1 MRSITPL
8 WRSLRVAEHLC
19 TGAAIALGIAIGRY
33 GGLRLGW
40 VPHVVR
46 WWHER
51 LCRALG
57 VQIEVSGEIAPN
69 SLLVANH
76 VSWLDVPVMGSEARI
91 DFLSKAE
98 VRSWPLIGWMAGIVG
113 TMFIARGAGQTGA
126 LVRHMGEHVR
136 RGRHLAIFPE
146 GTTTDGS
153 RLQRFHPRLL
163 AAAQI
168 DGVVVQPVAL
178 RYGTNA
184 APDSVAPFI
193 GSDALLPHLWRLA
206 RHPGLR
212 VKIHFLPPLD
222 GSALSRGDIS
232 EYCRHAIAEA
242 LDIETSSV
250 SLPHTVAEAAMSLDS
265 TSISLVKAA

>member
-1 MRSITPL
+1 MHSVTPL
-8 WRSLRVAEHLC
+8 WRSLRIAEHLC
-19 TGAAIALGIAIGRY
+19 TGAAIALGIAAGRCA
-33 GGLRLGW
+33 GLRLEW
-40 VPHVVR
+40 VPDVVR

-51 LCRALG
+51 LCHALG
-57 VQIEVSGEIAPN
+57 VRVEVSGEIAPN

-98 VRSWPLIGWMAGIVG
+98 VRNWPLIGWMAGIAG
-113 TMFIARGAGQTGA
+113 TLFITRGAGQTET
-126 LVRHMGEHVR
+126 LVPQIGEHVR
-136 RGRHLAIFPE
+136 RGRYLAIFPE

-163 AAAQI
+163 GAAQI
-168 DGVVVQPVAL
+168 DGVLVQPVAL
-178 RYGTNA
+178 RYGTNT
-184 APDSVAPFI
+184 APDQVAPFV
-193 GSDALLPHLWRLA
+193 GNDALLPHLGRLA

-222 GSALSRGDIS
+222 GSVLARRHIC

-242 LDIETSSV
+242 LDIETSSA
-250 SLPHTVAEAAMSLDS
+250 SEPPALAGVAVSLDS
-265 TSISLVKAA
+265 SSSSLVKAA